1 MRYNEIVNLYCIL
14 YFITTFHSLI
24 PIIIEM
30 LRVNRSISAPLAR
43 GTRSVGL
50 YIPLDN
56 KLTTSNYFS
65 SHRQQQSLL
74 VLYVDSSSPPR
85 Y

>member
-1 MRYNEIVNLYCIL
+1 MKYNEIVNLSCIL

-24 PIIIEM
+24 TIIIEM

-50 YIPLDN
+50 YNSIDDL
-56 KLTTSNYFS
+56 LTTYDYS
-65 SHRQQQSLL
+65 SSLQLQQSLL
-74 VLYVDSSSPPR
+74 AQYVDSSSPPR